1 MPVPAVML
9 LENKGNLKWGYR
21 NINSRSNFSTKAPLV
36 KRVWFPSVVY
46 KECFSSCK
54 LGSRNALKTHIS
66 IKSVT
71 FRI

>member
-36 KRVWFPSVVY
+36 KRVVY

-54 LGSRNALKTHIS
+54 LGTRNALKTHIS